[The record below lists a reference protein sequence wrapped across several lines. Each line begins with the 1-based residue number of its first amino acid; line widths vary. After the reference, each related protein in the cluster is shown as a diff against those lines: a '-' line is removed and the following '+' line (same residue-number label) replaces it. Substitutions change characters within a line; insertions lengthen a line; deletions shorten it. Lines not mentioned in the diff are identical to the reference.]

1 MPDRPDSHW
10 DKLPLPLAWL
20 CELDNNDAPNG
31 LKDSFGDRYLYR
43 HSTFFGRVR
52 DAAIELGYRY
62 SCEDTPLLR
71 DYHAIPLLTLRAIL
85 AERTIPYLDNRTS
98 VKRLLNAQPKLALP
112 AGFLATIIRPNH
124 VFHESAHCVAHAIL
138 EPLRGDLER
147 IAGGERA
154 AFVLGAVFE
163 ESFANAV
170 EKLGGGLRYMQVPDH
185 LFYNL
190 NSYMHKSEADGKLE
204 ALLNSTEPRVA
215 FRLLLFSLFEANL
228 TEGDPSE
235 AARIGVGEAA
245 GAGSDQDR
253 ELAAA
258 VDLGFGLSQGFRE
271 RTTPHY
277 FWLLGY
283 AKDYEALA
291 GTAWLADP
299 GHGEL
304 ARVLA
309 DTLYCK
315 IVESAWRR
323 PQ

>member
-1 MPDRPDSHW
+1 MPDRPDPHW

-31 LKDSFGDRYLYR
+31 LKDSFGDRYLYQ
-43 HSTFFGRVR
+43 HNSFFGGVR
-52 DAAIELGYRY
+52 DAAVELGYRY

-71 DYHAIPLLTLRAIL
+71 DYHAIPLLTLRGIL

-98 VKRLLNAQPKLALP
+98 VMRLLNAQPKLALP

-124 VFHESAHCVAHAIL
+124 AFHESAHCVAHAIL
-138 EPLRGDLER
+138 EPLRSDLER
-147 IAGGERA
+147 IAGGERP

-170 EKLGGGLRYMQVPDH
+170 ETLGRSLHYMQVPDH

-190 NSYMHKSEADGKLE
+190 NSYMHKRESDDKLKV
-204 ALLNSTEPRVA
+204 LLGATEPRVA

-228 TEGDPSE
+228 TEGDPKE
-235 AARIGVGEAA
+235 AAQIGIGEAA
-245 GAGSDQDR
+245 GVGSDGGL
-253 ELAAA
+253 ELEAA

-271 RTTPHY
+271 KTTPHY
-277 FWLLGY
+277 FRLLGC

-291 GTAWLADP
+291 GTAWLTDP
-299 GHGEL
+299 SHGEV

-309 DTLYCK
+309 DTLYSK